1 MNFSAYSIK
10 NPLVAILLFGL
21 LTLLGIFGFHQMK
34 VQQFPDIDF
43 PGVVVTIGLP
53 GATPDQ
59 LESDIAKKIENKLTN
74 IEGVKNLRTTL
85 QTGAVTVFTEFEL
98 EKDINEALDDVRSAV
113 SEVQG
118 DLPQAAN
125 EPIISKVST
134 AGFPVVTYSIS
145 ADYMNIAELSWFV
158 DDTLTK
164 RLSNI
169 KGVGNIARVGGIE
182 RQIHVLPDNNQL
194 ATLTMPISQLSQ
206 QIYGK
211 WRDSAGGE
219 AKIGKQT
226 QTIRVLG
233 MGHSIDELAQLQ
245 IATPTGA
252 VQLSN
257 LAKITDT
264 HADISSVAKLQG
276 KSVVAFNITRAKGA
290 GEVALVDKL
299 DDEIAKLQSELGGI
313 HIEKIVDYA
322 KPVKENYHAT
332 MQMLIEGGVLAV
344 IVVFLFLRD
353 WRATFVAA
361 TALPLSIIPAFFAMY
376 VFGFSL
382 NIISL
387 LALTLVVG
395 VLVDDAIVEIEN
407 IMRHLAMGKTPYQ
420 AAIQAADEIGL
431 AVIATTFTLI
441 AVFLPTAFMSGVI
454 GQFFQQFGWT
464 AAISIFMSLLVAR
477 LITPMMAAYILKPI
491 NHTQKPPK
499 KMMLWYLSVVKWV
512 LKHRLLTMVVTLGFF
527 VGSLSLVGLLPTA
540 FIPPDEMNQTRVEIE
555 LTPDATIDDT
565 LRIGELALNKIQKI
579 SGVDEVLLTVG
590 QGKNTGEPS
599 SHRGDSVNLAT
610 LEIKLKQRTTRPS
623 KSQIENDIQQ
633 VLKQVPAARFNVGIQ
648 TGGGEGGYGFS
659 VTSSSN
665 VLLDQTVK
673 AIIDDIRTL
682 PSVANVISNKS
693 LPKPELTIIPNELA
707 MADKGVTTT
716 DIANTLRVA
725 TVGDYEQF
733 LPKLNLDTRQVPI
746 VIRLSD
752 DGKQNLTDLLNLYV
766 PSSKGQAVRLNE
778 VASLKFAAGE
788 SSVSRLN
795 RERTI
800 KITVFPNGGELG
812 ELITAVKATKTLS
825 NLPDGIKVIDEG
837 QAENMAELFT
847 GFILAMGVGVFCI
860 FGVLILLFGRILQP
874 FSILM
879 ALPLSIGG
887 AFLGLI
893 VTGSSMSMPAM
904 IGFILLMGIATKN
917 SILLVDYAI
926 IAQDE
931 HGLSRFDALIDA
943 CQKRA
948 QPIIMTTIAMGAGML
963 PLLISFGDADTT
975 FSRPMAAAVLG
986 GLMTST
992 LLSLV
997 VIPVVYT
1004 LMDDVGQF
1012 FKRPSKQI
1020 TPKQGMTQ

>member
-10 NPLVAILLFGL
+10 NPLVAILLFSL
-21 LTLLGIFGFHQMK
+21 LSLLGVFGFSQMK

-43 PGVVVTIGLP
+43 PGVVVTITLA

-59 LESDIAKKIENKLTN
+59 LESDIAKKVENKLTN
-74 IEGVKNLRTTL
+74 ITGIKNLRTTL
-85 QTGAVTVFTEFEL
+85 QTGAVTVFSEFEL
-98 EKDINEALDDVRSAV
+98 EKDINEALDDVRSAI

-125 EPIISKVST
+125 APIISKVST

-145 ADYMNIAELSWFV
+145 SDAMDIAELSWFV
-158 DDTLTK
+158 DDALTK

-169 KGVGNIARVGGIE
+169 KGVGSIARVGGIQ
-182 RQIHVLPDNNQL
+182 RQIQVLPSKNQL
-194 ATLTMPISQLSQ
+194 AALTMPIGQLSQ
-206 QIYGK
+206 QIYSK
-211 WRDSAGGE
+211 WQNNAGGE

-233 MGHSIDELAQLQ
+233 MGQNISDLAQLQ
-245 IATPTGA
+245 ITTPTGA
-252 VQLSN
+252 LQLSN
-257 LAKITDT
+257 LAQVVDT
-264 HADISSVAKLQG
+264 HADISSVAKMHG
-276 KSVVAFNITRAKGA
+276 KSVVAFTITRAKGA
-290 GEVALVDKL
+290 GEVALVDAL
-299 DDEIAKLQSELGGI
+299 DKEIAKLHDELDGV

-344 IVVFLFLRD
+344 IVVFVFLKD

-420 AAIQAADEIGL
+420 AAMEAADEIGL

-441 AVFLPTAFMSGVI
+441 AVFLPTAFMSGII

-464 AAISIFMSLLVAR
+464 AAIAIFMSLLVAR
-477 LITPMMAAYILKPI
+477 LITPMMAAYILKPSK
-491 NHTQKPPK
+491 HSQKPPTK
-499 KMMLWYLSVVKWV
+499 TMRWYLSVVRWV
-512 LKHRLLTMVVTLGFF
+512 LKHRLMTMVATLGFF
-527 VGSLSLVGLLPTA
+527 VGSLSLAGFLPTA

-555 LTPDATIDDT
+555 LTPDATLEDT
-565 LRIGELALNKIQKI
+565 LRVGELALAQIQKI
-579 SGVDEVLLTVG
+579 AGVDEVLLTVG

-599 SHRGDSVNLAT
+599 SHRGGSLNLAT
-610 LEIKLKQRTTRPS
+610 VEIKLKERGNRPS
-623 KSQIENDIQQ
+623 KTHIEAQINQA
-633 VLKQVPAARFNVGIQ
+633 LKVVPSARFNVGIES
-648 TGGGEGGYGFS
+648 GGSEAGYGFS
-659 VTSSSN
+659 VTGSN
-665 VLLDQTVK
+665 GVLLDQTVK

-693 LPKPELTIIPNELA
+693 LPKPELTIIPDELA
-707 MADKGVTTT
+707 MADKGVSTA
-716 DIANTLRVA
+716 DIASTLRVA

-733 LPKLNLDTRQVPI
+733 LPKLNLDTRQIPI
-746 VIRLSD
+746 VIRLGD
-752 DGKQNLTDLLNLYV
+752 DDKQNVADLLNLYV
-766 PSSKGQAVRLNE
+766 PSSKAKAVQLKE

-788 SSVSRLN
+788 SGVNRLN

-800 KITVFPNGGELG
+800 KITVFANGGEVG
-812 ELITAVKATKTLS
+812 ELINAVKMTPTLS
-825 NLPDGIKVIDEG
+825 NLPAGIQVIDEG
-837 QAENMAELFT
+837 QAENMAELFS
-847 GFILAMGVGVFCI
+847 GFVLAMAVGVFCI
-860 FGVLILLFGRILQP
+860 FAVLILLFGRILQP
-874 FSILM
+874 FTILM

-887 AFLGLI
+887 AFVGLI
-893 VTGSSMSMPAM
+893 VTSSSMSMPAM

-926 IAQDE
+926 IAQDQY
-931 HGLSRFDALIDA
+931 GLSRFDALIDA

-963 PLLISFGDADTT
+963 PLLISFGSADTT

-986 GLMTST
+986 GLVTST

-1004 LMDDVGQF
+1004 LMDDVGRF
-1012 FKRPSKQI
+1012 FKSAHKSAKKEQ
-1020 TPKQGMTQ
+1020 